1 MGYLTNFIVYTLAMV
16 GLMMFALFIFKKTT
30 SGNNGVHSKYLKVI
44 DSISIG
50 PRKNLYIVAAGEEK
64 FLIAGDIERTSLISK
79 LDTKKLGNEGF
90 SAIATSE
97 VENYQTQSVTKSMA
111 DLPLKRKYTDSGIG
125 IRASQLSAKLNN
137 ENSYAS
143 VMRSLASK
151 MNATSLGG
159 NQ

>member
-79 LDTKKLGNEGF
+79 LDTKKLGNED
-90 SAIATSE
+90 S
-97 VENYQTQSVTKSMA
+97 
-111 DLPLKRKYTDSGIG
+111 LPLR
-125 IRASQLSAKLNN
+125 LLKLKIIKHK
-137 ENSYAS
+137 A
-143 VMRSLASK
+143 
-151 MNATSLGG
+151 
-159 NQ
+159 